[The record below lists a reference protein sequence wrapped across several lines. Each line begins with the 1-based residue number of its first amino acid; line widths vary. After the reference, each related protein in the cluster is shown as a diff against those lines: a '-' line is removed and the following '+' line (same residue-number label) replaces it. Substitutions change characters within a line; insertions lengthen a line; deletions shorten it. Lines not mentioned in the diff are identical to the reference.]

1 MEDTPWRASECVLP
15 TRAPKLVLRAP
26 APHCCAHHPE
36 AGRPAIPTEGKKL
49 VPVQAP
55 SLSLRAALSPSPSSE
70 EQRDGDPHSA
80 LWGLRAEA
88 GASTV
93 TAPTPGKGRDQ
104 GKCSPSCSS
113 LEAHNPGGSVP
124 VNSTAGLP
132 SPTLRALGQQEPW
145 TIPSDTPS
153 PRWGNG
159 PSWQLARPGSE
170 PSSSGRLG
178 PAGRR

>member
-70 EQRDGDPHSA
+70 EHRDGDPHSA

-104 GKCSPSCSS
+104 GKCSRPAAAWK
-113 LEAHNPGGSVP
+113 L
-124 VNSTAGLP
+124 T
-132 SPTLRALGQQEPW
+132 TLGDPC
-145 TIPSDTPS
+145 P
-153 PRWGNG
+153 
-159 PSWQLARPGSE
+159 
-170 PSSSGRLG
+170 
-178 PAGRR
+178 

>member
-1 MEDTPWRASECVLP
+1 MLP

-80 LWGLRAEA
+80 RWGLRAEA

-93 TAPTPGKGRDQ
+93 TAPTPGKGRGQ

-113 LEAHNPGGSVP
+113 LEAHNPGGS
-124 VNSTAGLP
+124 A
-132 SPTLRALGQQEPW
+132 
-145 TIPSDTPS
+145 
-153 PRWGNG
+153 PRKPHCWSHLLHAQG
-159 PSWQLARPGSE
+159 
-170 PSSSGRLG
+170 LG
-178 PAGRR
+178 PARALDHPIRHPISQMGKRAQLAAGKARI